1 MSLQGRLFDIWI
13 HPAASCL
20 SLDAYAVGDRYAPKP
35 QFSTPQ
41 GQYTAFLEALL
52 VGHEDWVH
60 SVQWQGSSGPGL
72 QAQPLCLLSTSMDRT
87 MMLWRPDPATGLL

>member
-1 MSLQGRLFDIWI
+1 MGN
-13 HPAASCL
+13 
-20 SLDAYAVGDRYAPKP
+20 RYAPKP

-60 SVQWQGSSGPGL
+60 SVQWQRSLGQGL
-72 QAQPLCLLSTSMDRT
+72 QVQPLCLLSTSMDRT
-87 MMLWRPDPATGLL
+87 MMLWRPDPLTGQLDSPPGHTPDSERGVALYP